1 VRGSNE
7 PWHRG
12 RDRRSLRLG
21 ENSAHLRVGT
31 KRAMP
36 MKKFEAEDSHS
47 QPTAAPAEPGRLS
60 TSSGPLR
67 LAATLAFA
75 GFVVSVVAG
84 LFHAESASA
93 NDHPATFAEYARSG
107 IWTAVHLGQF
117 VGMALLI
124 AGLLVL
130 LVTLKEPDGAMAW
143 TARFGAVAAIGALV
157 LYAALQAVDGVA
169 LKHAVDAWA
178 AAAEPEK
185 AARFA
190 TAEGIRWLEWGMRSY
205 QSFMLGAALL
215 LTGAVV
221 VRARRVSRLIGYLMA
236 LSGLAYLAQG
246 WIIGAEGFSPANAIP
261 TLAGIV
267 LILVWTVWLLLSA
280 WFGKDAPSR
289 DMRRG

>member
-1 VRGSNE
+1 
-7 PWHRG
+7 
-12 RDRRSLRLG
+12 
-21 ENSAHLRVGT
+21 
-31 KRAMP
+31 
-36 MKKFEAEDSHS
+36 MKKFGTEDSHS
-47 QPTAAPAEPGRLS
+47 PPAAPAEPGRLS
-60 TSSGPLR
+60 PHRGSLR

-84 LFHAESASA
+84 LFHADSASA

-124 AGLLVL
+124 SGLLVL
-130 LVTLKEPDGAMAW
+130 LVVLKTPDGAMAW
-143 TARFGAVAAIGALV
+143 TARFGAVAAVAALA

-205 QSFMLGAALL
+205 QSFMLGTALF

-236 LSGLAYLAQG
+236 LSGIAYLAQG
-246 WIIGAEGFSPANAIP
+246 WIIGAEGFSPANTIP

-267 LILVWTVWLLLSA
+267 LMLVWTVWLLLSA
-280 WFGKDAPSR
+280 WFGNDVPSG
-289 DMRRG
+289 DI